1 MTNST
6 ESIVW
11 DTLTQNKNNF
21 FILDTMEP
29 TINLIEKPSLINGLP
44 DGILALIAPI
54 VVYWTVSGIFHC
66 IDTYELAENHRIH
79 PTKEMLQRN
88 KASRL
93 EVLKEVISQ
102 HIVQS
107 IFGYAAY
114 KFDGPTLTGFEDNEI
129 WFLQKF
135 ILTKFGSYLT
145 WFNLQFTLANFS
157 FNFNLLHFVMQ
168 YVVPFYY
175 NYGLSFIKIFIG
187 FFIIDTWQF
196 VLHYIMHSQAYLYR
210 KLHSRH
216 HQLYVPYAYGALFNH
231 PLEGFLLDTLG
242 TGIAMLVT
250 GLTGREQII
259 LYSFATLKT
268 VDDHCGYILPWDP
281 LQFVFPNN
289 SVYHDIHHQEFGLKF
304 NYDQPFFTFWD
315 DLLGTRFP
323 AMITELKQKNGRHI
337 TIDQYH
343 NFLNNREKDRI
354 EKLAKLKLD
363 MAKLDEEDEEVENDN

>member
-1 MTNST
+1 MSNSSALLGW
-6 ESIVW
+6 EI
-11 DTLTQNKNNF
+11 LAQKKNGF

-29 TINLIEKPSLINGLP
+29 SINLVEKPSLINGLP

-54 VVYWTVSGIFHC
+54 VVYWTVSGIFHL
-66 IDTYELAENHRIH
+66 IDIYNIAEHHRIH
-79 PTKEMLQRN
+79 PSQEMLQRN
-88 KASRL
+88 KATRS
-93 EVLKEVISQ
+93 EVLREVIMQ
-102 HIVQS
+102 HMIQS
-107 IFGYAAY
+107 LVGYIAY
-114 KFDGPTLTGFEDNEI
+114 KFDGPTLTGYEDNEI

-135 ILTKFGSYLT
+135 VLTKFGSYLN
-145 WFNLQFTLANFS
+145 WFNLQFNIADIS
-157 FNFNLLHFVMQ
+157 INFNLLHFILK
-168 YVVPFYY
+168 YGVPFYY
-175 NYGLSFIKIFIG
+175 NYVLSFIKLFIG

-196 VLHYIMHSQAYLYR
+196 VLHYTMHAHPFLYR

-242 TGIAMLVT
+242 TGVAMIVT
-250 GLTGREQII
+250 GLTPREQI
-259 LYSFATLKT
+259 LLFSFATLKT

-281 LQFVFPNN
+281 LQFFFPNN

-315 DLLGTRFP
+315 DLFGTRFP
-323 AMITELKQKNGRHI
+323 AMITELKQKNARHI

-343 NFLNNREKDRI
+343 KFLENRERDRI

-363 MAKLDEEDEEVENDN
+363 MAKLEEDSGEETED